1 MKKFIVLL
9 FLSGFILSA
18 PMQAQAHD
26 NPKVQHDIVKFLLW
40 PFQAVIHIVTL
51 PIQWI
56 QGGE

>member
-1 MKKFIVLL
+1 MKRIIMLL
-9 FLSGFILSA
+9 VLSGFILSA

-26 NPKVQHDIVKFLLW
+26 NPKEQKNILEFLLW